1 MSRLVR
7 RPAMPDLDQ
16 QISGLG
22 SMLQSGLAAASPPA
36 TEPGDNY
43 VERTIKYIPA
53 EVLGFFMLI
62 NAILDQA
69 MKSGGPN
76 AAMAGVPITVIAT
89 GALLVGCILTPLFC
103 WYVRRDGDAWVL
115 NAAVSTIAFL
125 FWSYLMGAVAF
136 ANVHDGN
143 LAVILV
149 STFTV
154 VSGLVS
160 PLRGKTVAAAARQLA
175 EPQQAPSS
183 MERPRLFNA
192 LDVA

>member
-7 RPAMPDLDQ
+7 RPAMLDLDQ

-22 SMLQSGLAAASPPA
+22 SVLQSGLAAAPPA
-36 TEPGDNY
+36 AEPGDNY
-43 VERTIKYIPA
+43 VERAIKYIPA

-76 AAMAGVPITVIAT
+76 AAMAGVPIPVIAT
-89 GALLVGCILTPLFC
+89 GALLIGCVLTPLFC

-115 NAAVSTIAFL
+115 NAAVSAVAFL

-136 ANVHDGN
+136 TNIHDGN

-160 PLRGKTVAAAARQLA
+160 PLPGKAAAAAAQ
-175 EPQQAPSS
+175 QQA
-183 MERPRLFNA
+183 A
-192 LDVA
+192 